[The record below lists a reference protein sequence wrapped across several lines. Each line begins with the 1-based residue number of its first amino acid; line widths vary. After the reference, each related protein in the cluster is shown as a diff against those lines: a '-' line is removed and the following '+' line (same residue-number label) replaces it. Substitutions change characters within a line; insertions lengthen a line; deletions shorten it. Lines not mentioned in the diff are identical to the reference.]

1 MSELE
6 QTQQNQ
12 PTPTPRRRRK
22 PRRPKWVKNNFT
34 YQLWRNWPLIRL
46 ALIAV
51 LVLVLLVSMISCS
64 VKAIFG
70 GDSGETTPLETKP
83 VETTVPPETEPPAT
97 ELLAQADFLAAGYD
111 YEGAISLLRS
121 SNHASSADFQSRAAQ
136 YEADSQKLVKWE
148 DMQNI
153 THVFFHTLVV
163 DNARCFDGDFTEKG
177 YNQYMTTIP
186 EFLKMMDIMYQ
197 RGFVLVSPYDIAY
210 EYVDE
215 NGQTRMKYGEIYL
228 PEGKTPFVMS
238 QDDVNY
244 YGYMI
249 GDVDPDYERPAV
261 PHADGDGFAHKI
273 VIGDDGYPTCE
284 YMDKDGN
291 VTPGDFDLVPVLET
305 FIRNH
310 PDFSYRGA
318 RAILGMTGYEGVF
331 GYRTKPSYEGALGSE
346 AYAEEVRQAKE
357 VAQCLRDHGWVLASH
372 SYGHPAYGNI
382 SASRVEADSTK
393 WENTVQSI
401 IGDTDVILYPHGSD
415 IHNWHKYP
423 ADNEKFQV
431 LYADGYRYF
440 FNVDSSPYWNQL
452 GSNYFRGGR
461 RNPDGFRMY
470 YNPEL
475 LEDLFNV
482 DEVFDKARPTPVPNS
497 GWGM

>member
-1 MSELE
+1 
-6 QTQQNQ
+6 
-12 PTPTPRRRRK
+12 
-22 PRRPKWVKNNFT
+22 
-34 YQLWRNWPLIRL
+34 
-46 ALIAV
+46 
-51 LVLVLLVSMISCS
+51 
-64 VKAIFG
+64 
-70 GDSGETTPLETKP
+70 
-83 VETTVPPETEPPAT
+83 
-97 ELLAQADFLAAGYD
+97 
-111 YEGAISLLRS
+111 
-121 SNHASSADFQSRAAQ
+121 
-136 YEADSQKLVKWE
+136 
-148 DMQNI
+148 
-153 THVFFHTLVV
+153 
-163 DNARCFDGDFTEKG
+163 
-177 YNQYMTTIP
+177 
-186 EFLKMMDIMYQ
+186 
-197 RGFVLVSPYDIAY
+197 
-210 EYVDE
+210 
-215 NGQTRMKYGEIYL
+215 
-228 PEGKTPFVMS
+228 
-238 QDDVNY
+238 
-244 YGYMI
+244 
-249 GDVDPDYERPAV
+249 
-261 PHADGDGFAHKI
+261 
-273 VIGDDGYPTCE
+273 
-284 YMDKDGN
+284 
-291 VTPGDFDLVPVLET
+291 
-305 FIRNH
+305 
-310 PDFSYRGA
+310 
-318 RAILGMTGYEGVF
+318 MTGYEGVF

-440 FNVDSSPYWNQL
+440 FNVDSSPYWNQV